1 MPLKLAL
8 PAGQLAPATDEL
20 LRRAGLIVR
29 GYTDGSRSY
38 RPGLDGRD
46 DVVLRVFREKDIPI
60 QIALGNYD
68 LGICGLAWVE
78 ELLIRYP
85 SEAVVM
91 LRALPLSGSS
101 LYVAAAEGGVAS
113 LESLAG
119 VPRLRLVSEYPNL
132 AEAFALSARLP
143 AYRVFPVWGAAEAYP
158 PEDADLAVVA
168 AASEEEVQD
177 QGLVAL
183 HRLLAGPPWLIG
195 HRRSL
200 REKDLS
206 PVLGPLMAL
215 EGGERGAELNLP
227 ATLSPPLAGPPLPAR
242 RSDETLRLALPDGHQ
257 QASAAAILKAA
268 GLSFRGYDERG
279 WVRRPASSLA
289 ALEVKV
295 IRPQDMAQ
303 QVALG
308 NFDLGIAGRD
318 CLTEHLY
325 RFPDSPV
332 EEAVDLGSG
341 RFDLSAVVSE
351 NLPASTLTEALELW
365 RRQGIK
371 VIRVASEFPAIADHY
386 ARQHHFWRYL
396 IIPISG
402 ASEGFVPEDA
412 DVLIEGIET
421 GRTLAENNLK
431 AIDRFLCSTTCLIAS
446 KREASGTKAKLLS
459 QVIERFRRAAGAAS
473 LPASSAEGGS
483 ASGGGG

>member
-1 MPLKLAL
+1 VPLKLAL

-20 LRRAGLIVR
+20 LRRAGLTVR

-38 RPGLDGRD
+38 RPGLDGRHD
-46 DVVLRVFREKDIPI
+46 ILLRVFREKDIPI

-91 LRALPLSGSS
+91 LRALPLGGLS
-101 LYVAAAEGGVAS
+101 LYVVVASEGGITS
-113 LESLAG
+113 LERLAG
-119 VPRLRLVSEYPNL
+119 APGLRLVSEYPNL
-132 AEAFALSARLP
+132 TEAFALSARLP

-168 AASEEEVQD
+168 AASEAEVQE

-200 REKDLS
+200 RQKDLS
-206 PVLGPLMAL
+206 PLLGPLMAL
-215 EGGERGAELNLP
+215 EGSSERGVELNLP

-242 RSDETLRLALPDGHQ
+242 RSDEKLRLALPDGHQ

-268 GLSFRGYDERG
+268 GLSFTGYDEQG
-279 WVRRPASSLA
+279 WVRRPGSELA

-295 IRPQDMAQ
+295 IRPQDMPQ

-308 NFDLGIAGRD
+308 NFDLAIAGRD

-325 RFPDSPV
+325 RFPGSPV
-332 EEAVDLGSG
+332 EEAADLGGG

-351 NLPASTLTEALELW
+351 DLPACTLTEAMELW

-371 VIRVASEFPAIADHY
+371 SIRVASEFPAIADHY

-402 ASEGFVPEDA
+402 ASEGFIPEDA
-412 DVLIEGIET
+412 DILIEGVET

-446 KREASGTKAKLLS
+446 KRAASGTKAKLLL
-459 QVIERFRRAAGAAS
+459 QLIERFRQAAAS
-473 LPASSAEGGS
+473 LPASSAEGGVRL
-483 ASGGGG
+483 

>member
-46 DVVLRVFREKDIPI
+46 HVVLRVFREKDIPI

-68 LGICGLAWVE
+68 LGVCGLAWVE

-91 LRALPLSGSS
+91 LRPLPLGGSS
-101 LYVAAAEGGVAS
+101 LYVAAAAEGGIAS
-113 LESLAG
+113 LECLAG

-168 AASEEEVQD
+168 AASEEDLQD

-183 HRLLAGPPWLIG
+183 HRLLAGSPWLIG

-215 EGGERGAELNLP
+215 EGGSEQGAELNLP
-227 ATLSPPLAGPPLPAR
+227 TTLSPPLAGPPLPAR
-242 RSDETLRLALPDGHQ
+242 RSGEALRLALPDGHQ
-257 QASAAAILKAA
+257 QVSAAAILKAA
-268 GLSFRGYDERG
+268 GLSFPGYDEQG

-295 IRPQDMAQ
+295 IRPHDMPQ

-308 NFDLGIAGRD
+308 NFDLAIAGRD

-332 EEAVDLGSG
+332 QETVDLGGG

-351 NLPASTLTEALELW
+351 DLPAASLAEAVELW

-371 VIRVASEFPAIADHY
+371 AIRVASEFPAIADHY
-386 ARQHHFWRYL
+386 ARQNHFWRYL

-402 ASEGFVPEDA
+402 ASEGFIPEDA
-412 DVLIEGIET
+412 DVLIEGVQT

-431 AIDRFLCSTTCLIAS
+431 AIDRFLCSTTCLITS
-446 KREASGTKAKLLS
+446 KRRPEGAKAELLS
-459 QVIERFRRAAGAAS
+459 QLVERFRQAASS
-473 LPASSAEGGS
+473 LPAAGR
-483 ASGGGG
+483 